1 MCEYD
6 GLVFKQPR
14 DAEPAAAMLTEN
26 MPLNRGTAT
35 AQQVSQ
41 EQELA
46 CQRDSSA
53 TPSGVANATPGKC
66 LGEGLHDD
74 GSLEALCCSLFDA
87 EASACSSDAVV
98 EALRDICQRLCSG
111 NGLAE
116 LQQELQRGIVAARAG
131 TATPLPAPAEQEVEQ
146 GDYQVDLEAR
156 KAGLRA
162 RLAGYD
168 KVRGA
173 CWCLPCAHS
182 NACCDTLC
190 WPTSGKELVNLG
202 QVCSNLAIGHCCAH
216 TASSAGC

>member
-6 GLVFKQPR
+6 GLVFKQAR
-14 DAEPAAAMLTEN
+14 EEEPAAAVLAEN
-26 MPLNRGTAT
+26 VPLNRGFAT
-35 AQQVSQ
+35 ARQTSQ

-53 TPSGVANATPGKC
+53 TPCGAANATPGKF
-66 LGEGLHDD
+66 LSEGLHGD
-74 GSLEALCCSLFDA
+74 GSLEALCCSLFEA
-87 EASACSSDAVV
+87 EATCSSDAVS

-111 NGLAE
+111 NGLTQ
-116 LQQELQRGIVAARAG
+116 LQQEQQRGMVAARAG
-131 TATPLPAPAEQEVEQ
+131 TATAAAEQEVEQ

-173 CWCLPCAHS
+173 CCRWCLPCAYS
-182 NACCDTLC
+182 DAVGYTLC
-190 WPTSGKELVNLG
+190 WSILGKIPW
-202 QVCSNLAIGHCCAH
+202 QQ
-216 TASSAGC
+216 